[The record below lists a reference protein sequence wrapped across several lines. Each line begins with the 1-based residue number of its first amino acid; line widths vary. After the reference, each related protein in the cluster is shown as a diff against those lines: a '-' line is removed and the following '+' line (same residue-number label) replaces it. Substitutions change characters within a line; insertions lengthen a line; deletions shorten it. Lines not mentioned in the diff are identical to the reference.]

1 MASFFISQWLPSST
15 YKRFLIHSSF
25 ESFSHN
31 LFKLEFE
38 TFIGDKSRS
47 LATSIGVKTM
57 NEEMLDNFL
66 GTDFIVFGSIS
77 DAFLSFFVPEFILD

>member
-1 MASFFISQWLPSST
+1 MASPLFLNGFRSVHT
-15 YKRFLIHSSF
+15 NVFLIHSSF
-25 ESFSHN
+25 ESFPHN

-38 TFIGDKSRS
+38 TFIRDKSRS
-47 LATSIGVKTM
+47 FATSIGDKTM